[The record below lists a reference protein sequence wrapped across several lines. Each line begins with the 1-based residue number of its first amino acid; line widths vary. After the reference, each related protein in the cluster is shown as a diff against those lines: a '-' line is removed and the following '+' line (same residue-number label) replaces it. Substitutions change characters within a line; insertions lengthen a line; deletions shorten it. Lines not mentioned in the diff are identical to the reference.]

1 MFCFRSRVF
10 KFFNFKIKAEADA
23 QATTSS
29 GDSNDLRAANQRI
42 AELEKSLEKS
52 RREIEKINRN
62 WEKRFRILRT
72 SMHEIKNESFVRR
85 RLEYQPMALHTA
97 KMNYRA
103 GFTLIWCPH
112 KNEIKLSPQKG
123 ATHNWQQIQTS
134 QWEIYRAKNRQSRCP
149 H

>member
-1 MFCFRSRVF
+1 MISILGSYQ
-10 KFFNFKIKAEADA
+10 KLKLIITLKAEADA
-23 QATTSS
+23 QATTTS

-103 GFTLIWCPH
+103 GLTLSSCPYKTKPLH
-112 KNEIKLSPQKG
+112 LVIIYLE
-123 ATHNWQQIQTS
+123 TS
-134 QWEIYRAKNRQSRCP
+134 VPVLKHQ
-149 H
+149 

>member
-1 MFCFRSRVF
+1 MSLMSICVLDTRFLS
-10 KFFNFKIKAEADA
+10 KFEINHQIKAEADA
-23 QATTSS
+23 QATTTS

-103 GFTLIWCPH
+103 EFTSKVSNLLLLR
-112 KNEIKLSPQKG
+112 N
-123 ATHNWQQIQTS
+123 
-134 QWEIYRAKNRQSRCP
+134 
-149 H
+149 

>member
-1 MFCFRSRVF
+1 MSLTSIFSLDTRSAS
-10 KFFNFKIKAEADA
+10 KIEINHNIKAEADA
-23 QATTSS
+23 QATTTS

-103 GFTLIWCPH
+103 EFALICSGGPWIPEQYH
-112 KNEIKLSPQKG
+112 EIQPV
-123 ATHNWQQIQTS
+123 
-134 QWEIYRAKNRQSRCP
+134 
-149 H
+149 

>member
-1 MFCFRSRVF
+1 M
-10 KFFNFKIKAEADA
+10 
-23 QATTSS
+23 
-29 GDSNDLRAANQRI
+29 RAANQRI

-103 GFTLIWCPH
+103 EFT
-112 KNEIKLSPQKG
+112 
-123 ATHNWQQIQTS
+123 
-134 QWEIYRAKNRQSRCP
+134 
-149 H
+149 

>member
-1 MFCFRSRVF
+1 MVLVEFQL
-10 KFFNFKIKAEADA
+10 NHNIKAEADA

-97 KMNYRA
+97 KMNYRV
-103 GFTLIWCPH
+103 GLTLICCPY
-112 KNEIKLSPQKG
+112 KND
-123 ATHNWQQIQTS
+123 
-134 QWEIYRAKNRQSRCP
+134 NRIFGS
-149 H
+149 